1 MIHTAQRQTI
11 DATEVVHL
19 ADASTK
25 SEVWIAPSLG
35 NNSYEMRAGGQ
46 RVFWS
51 PYQTLAEWKA
61 KPVQVGNPFLA
72 PWANRIDQDAYWVN
86 GKKYLLNPEL
96 KNFRYDAFH
105 QPIHGLLVYASQW
118 QVTSLRSGDDEA
130 SVTSRLEFWRYP
142 DWMAQFPFAHNCEM
156 TYRLKAGVL
165 EVETVLENLST
176 EPMPVSVA
184 YHGYFTL
191 PGSPRDSWSVR
202 IPAREHVVLND
213 KLTPTGER
221 KPFPASQH
229 VELKGRQFDDVF
241 TSLDPN
247 SDFVLEG
254 GGKKIAVRFGEKWRV
269 AVVYAPPGRDFVC
282 FEPMSA
288 LTNAFNLA
296 HAGKY
301 DGLQMIA
308 PGGQWRESF
317 WVKPSY

>member
-1 MIHTAQRQTI
+1 M
-11 DATEVVHL
+11 V
-19 ADASTK
+19 
-25 SEVWIAPSLG
+25 
-35 NNSYEMRAGGQ
+35 
-46 RVFWS
+46 
-51 PYQTLAEWKA
+51 A
-61 KPVQVGNPFLA
+61 K
-72 PWANRIDQDAYWVN
+72 
-86 GKKYLLNPEL
+86 
-96 KNFRYDAFH
+96 
-105 QPIHGLLVYASQW
+105 
-118 QVTSLRSGDDEA
+118 
-130 SVTSRLEFWRYP
+130 
-142 DWMAQFPFAHNCEM
+142 
-156 TYRLKAGVL
+156 TYRRSFVL
-165 EVETVLENLST
+165 TRNSST
-176 EPMPVSVA
+176 HFFSI
-184 YHGYFTL
+184 L
-191 PGSPRDSWSVR
+191 
-202 IPAREHVVLND
+202 LND